1 MTIQD
6 ITLMICFSLIYD
18 IHGQLDVKYQNQTIS
33 QKLTIHL
40 CSSSSSSLS
49 LSYRVIQNSV
59 ILQSRRSYRLH
70 TIRILSCNCK
80 IKKRSCQPFVC
91 VKKKKKER
99 WQSTL
104 FQTPPSRPPHPNPR
118 PTSGRKASDQFTSRH
133 LASSSGHDT
142 VYTHNFN
149 YLQLKKDKH
158 ILQKGKNIFHLR
170 IF

>member
-1 MTIQD
+1 MTFMVNW
-6 ITLMICFSLIYD
+6 TLNIKIKQS
-18 IHGQLDVKYQNQTIS
+18 VKSWPYTS
-33 QKLTIHL
+33 VLL
-40 CSSSSSSLS
+40 LLLLSLS
-49 LSYRVIQNSV
+49 LTELY
-59 ILQSRRSYRLH
+59 
-70 TIRILSCNCK
+70 RILSSYSQEGRIGC
-80 IKKRSCQPFVC
+80 IPYASCPVIVKLKSVHVNLLC
-91 VKKKKKER
+91 VLKKKKER

-118 PTSGRKASDQFTSRH
+118 PTSGRKVSDQFTSRQ